1 MVLYWVNLT
10 TIIMMITIT
19 IIIMIMMI
27 IFTVIIMMMMEEHF
41 YSLDNSKLLL
51 ASLLSPHNRN
61 LQLKCHFI
69 PTNTTTNYC
78 HLNYNNNGRG

>member
-1 MVLYWVNLT
+1 M
-10 TIIMMITIT
+10 
-19 IIIMIMMI
+19 IMII

-78 HLNYNNNGRG
+78 HLNYNNNGRGVRGVFIPPHIHKSHEMTVGQ

>member
-1 MVLYWVNLT
+1 MLYWVNLT

-19 IIIMIMMI
+19 IIIMIMII

>member
-1 MVLYWVNLT
+1 
-10 TIIMMITIT
+10 
-19 IIIMIMMI
+19 
-27 IFTVIIMMMMEEHF
+27 MMMMEEHF